1 MNIVERA
8 KNILL
13 SPKTEW
19 PVIDNESS
27 SVKSIYTEY
36 LVLLAAIPA
45 IAGFIGM
52 SLIGYSMVGVT
63 VRVPLVAGIATLIL
77 GYALSLVTVYVIAI
91 IADALAPSFQGEK
104 NLFNAF
110 KLIAFSMTPGFLGGI
125 FSLLPAFSA
134 LGLLASLYGVYVL
147 YLGVPTLLK
156 VPQDK
161 VAPYTIVLVIC
172 VLVVSVISGAI
183 VAAVSSIGM
192 H

>member
-13 SPKTEW
+13 TPKTEW
-19 PVIDNESS
+19 PVIDTESS
-27 SVKSIYTEY
+27 SIKSIYTEY

-45 IAGFIGM
+45 IAGFIGT
-52 SLIGYSMVGVT
+52 SLIGYSMFGVA
-63 VRVPLVAGIATLIL
+63 VRVPLAAGIATLIL
-77 GYALSLVTVYVIAI
+77 GYALSLVMVYVIAL

-125 FSLLPAFSA
+125 FSLLPTLAV
-134 LGLLASLYGVYVL
+134 LGLLASLYGIYLL
-147 YLGVPTLLK
+147 YLGVPTLIK

-161 VAPYTIVLVIC
+161 AMPYTVVLVIC
-172 VLVVSVISGAI
+172 AIVASVISGAI
-183 VAAVSSIGM
+183 VAAVSSVGV